1 MPMVGDKK
9 FPYTPAGKKAAKA
22 YAAGEK
28 MESKS
33 EKMME
38 MKKGMKKKAVKKT
51 AKKMVMKKMTMKKMG
66 KKK

>member
-1 MPMVGDKK
+1 MPMVNGKK
-9 FPYTPAGKKAAKA
+9 FAYTPAGKKAAKA

-38 MKKGMKKKAVKKT
+38 IKKGMKKKAAKKAVKKK
-51 AKKMVMKKMTMKKMG
+51 AVKRGLFGG
-66 KKK
+66 K